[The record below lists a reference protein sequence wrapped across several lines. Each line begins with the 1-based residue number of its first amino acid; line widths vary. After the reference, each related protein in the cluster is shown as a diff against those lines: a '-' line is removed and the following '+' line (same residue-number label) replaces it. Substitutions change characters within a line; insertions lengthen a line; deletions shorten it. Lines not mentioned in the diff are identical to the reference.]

1 MGCSFFSTVTPA
13 QLPTFS
19 FRPVRALYMVVLPE
33 FGLPVKAM
41 RMGIFLLF
49 LMFSILQH
57 TSVAIR

>member
-1 MGCSFFSTVTPA
+1 
-13 QLPTFS
+13 
-19 FRPVRALYMVVLPE
+19 MVVLPE